1 MAIAALLSPAAGWAQ
16 AAPATSGKP
25 AEAPGAAAPQNP
37 AAPAEPAHV
46 DGFRSAKWGMTEAQV
61 KAAIRSDFN
70 IAEDKAKRS
79 ENLAEKTQVLTIAVP
94 DLLEGAGMAQVSY
107 IFGYASKKLIQVNVL
122 WGTAVDPQAT
132 PEKVVAAA
140 DQLRLLFLS
149 SGYEPQSVAGNVKM
163 ADGSILVFEGQDA
176 EKHTTLLRLAT
187 ATAPPAAGKGKNEKP
202 SEVVAL
208 SLSYI
213 LDAREPDIYRVK
225 KGLF

>member
-1 MAIAALLSPAAGWAQ
+1 MMIAALLSPAAGWAQ

-25 AEAPGAAAPQNP
+25 AEAPSAAAPQPP

-107 IFGYASKKLIQVNVL
+107 IFGYSSKKLIQVNVL

-149 SGYEPQSVAGNVKM
+149 SGYDPQSVAGNVKM
-163 ADGSILVFEGQDA
+163 TDGSILVFEGQDA

-187 ATAPPAAGKGKNEKP
+187 AMTQPAAGKGKSEKP
-202 SEVVAL
+202 TEIVAL